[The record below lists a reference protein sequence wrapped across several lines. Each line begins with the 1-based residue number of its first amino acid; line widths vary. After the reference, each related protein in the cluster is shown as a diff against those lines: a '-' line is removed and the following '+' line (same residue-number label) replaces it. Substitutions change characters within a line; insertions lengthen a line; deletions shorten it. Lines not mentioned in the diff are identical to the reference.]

1 MSWRVKMFNWY
12 DDANV
17 QIIGLNTEDMSLK
30 EKMEA
35 SKIVRSFN
43 ESMRYKNVIKRQE
56 EEIKKLKGEADEK
69 FSYIKR

>member
-1 MSWRVKMFNWY
+1 MFNWY
-12 DDANV
+12 DDADV

-43 ESMRYKNVIKRQE
+43 ESMRYKNVIKRLE

>member
-1 MSWRVKMFNWY
+1 MFNWY

>member
-1 MSWRVKMFNWY
+1 MFNWY
-12 DDANV
+12 DDADV

-56 EEIKKLKGEADEK
+56 EEIKKLKGESNAH
-69 FSYIKR
+69 